1 MMNLFGRAKQ
11 QPKSD
16 TPQVLKNMR
25 DQLNVLEKRQQYIE
39 KKMLEEVNRARKLV
53 KSNNRKGAIL
63 CLKRKR
69 MLDKQ
74 AQQIMGAI
82 MTIETQLMT
91 IEGHT
96 TNLLAMQSMRM
107 ATNTLR
113 DLNNGMDID
122 DIADTFD
129 DIQDQMEIA
138 QEIGDVIGQD
148 IGMDYDTQDLESEL
162 DFIINEQIEQE
173 LMGLTPVP
181 QQDILID
188 PVPKEASQVSTPLPS
203 AEDQELAALAAELG
217 M

>member
-1 MMNLFGRAKQ
+1 
-11 QPKSD
+11 
-16 TPQVLKNMR
+16 
-25 DQLNVLEKRQQYIE
+25 
-39 KKMLEEVNRARKLV
+39 
-53 KSNNRKGAIL
+53 
-63 CLKRKR
+63 

>member
-113 DLNNGMDID
+113 DLNNGM
-122 DIADTFD
+122 
-129 DIQDQMEIA
+129 
-138 QEIGDVIGQD
+138 
-148 IGMDYDTQDLESEL
+148 
-162 DFIINEQIEQE
+162 
-173 LMGLTPVP
+173 
-181 QQDILID
+181 
-188 PVPKEASQVSTPLPS
+188 
-203 AEDQELAALAAELG
+203 
-217 M
+217 